1 MVAAMKNDTQLM
13 RALID
18 AKADQSAQD
27 PNGRTAF
34 TLEDIAKREAAGR
47 EAARLEAARAAE
59 AARAVALEAAREE
72 AARKAAS
79 PAATQA
85 AGRTVALDPGLADL
99 ALAIIMIGTGGG
111 GA

>member
-1 MVAAMKNDTQLM
+1 MVAATKNDTQMM

-18 AKADQSAQD
+18 AKADQSAQA
-27 PNGRTAF
+27 PNGMTAF
-34 TLEDIAKREAAGR
+34 TLARKAAEREAAQV
-47 EAARLEAARAAE
+47 EAARAAE

-79 PAATQA
+79 PAPTQA